1 MFETS
6 FERVLRHD
14 RAVVIGAL
22 TVVCSLAWLYV
33 LMLAADMD
41 MGGMDMTGMRMAVTG
56 LSMMMMPAHEPWSGV
71 EFALTFIMWVTMM
84 VGMMLPSAAPMIL
97 LYARVGRTATHEGQP
112 FAAAGCFTIGY
123 LLAWSGFSFVAAV
136 AQWGLE
142 RAMLLTPAMHIA
154 SKGLGGTIL
163 VVAGLYQWSPLKCT
177 CLSQCQAPLLFIHRY
192 GGFRADASGALL
204 MGLRHGAYC
213 VGCCW
218 ALMALLFIGGVM
230 NLVWIALIA
239 VLVLI
244 EKIVPSGHRFGQLAG
259 AFLIMAGLYL
269 LGQ

>member
-1 MFETS
+1 MHAS
-6 FERVLRHD
+6 ISLMRILDCGDWPWLGAKHRS
-14 RAVVIGAL
+14 GAL
-22 TVVCSLAWLYV
+22 YIV
-33 LMLAADMD
+33 
-41 MGGMDMTGMRMAVTG
+41 R
-56 LSMMMMPAHEPWSGV
+56 
-71 EFALTFIMWVTMM
+71 
-84 VGMMLPSAAPMIL
+84 LPCPLRSAAYDPGWPRSL
-97 LYARVGRTATHEGQP
+97 TYHVRNFVRAGAAPRPRRCDWRSHCRLRGADDPALRPSWTDCDHEGQP

-163 VVAGLYQWSPLKCT
+163 VVAGLYQWSPLKCI

-259 AFLIMAGLYL
+259 AFLIMAGPYL

>member
-1 MFETS
+1 
-6 FERVLRHD
+6 
-14 RAVVIGAL
+14 
-22 TVVCSLAWLYV
+22 
-33 LMLAADMD
+33 MD

-71 EFALTFIMWVTMM
+71 EFTLLFLMWVVMM

-97 LYARVGRTATHEGQP
+97 LYGRVGRTATHEGQP
-112 FAAAGCFTIGY
+112 FAASAWFTVGY
-123 LLAWSGFSFVAAV
+123 LLAWCGFSLLATV

-142 RAMLLTPAMHIA
+142 RVMLLTPAMHIA
-154 SKGLGGTIL
+154 NKWLSGTIL
-163 VVAGLYQWSPLKCT
+163 VVAGLYQWSPLKDT

-192 GGFRADASGALL
+192 GGFRPDASGALL

-239 VLVLI
+239 VFVLI
-244 EKIVPSGHRFGQLAG
+244 EKILPNGHRFGQLTGAG
-259 AFLIMAGLYL
+259 LIMVGLYL

>member
-1 MFETS
+1 M
-6 FERVLRHD
+6 
-14 RAVVIGAL
+14 
-22 TVVCSLAWLYV
+22 
-33 LMLAADMD
+33 
-41 MGGMDMTGMRMAVTG
+41 
-56 LSMMMMPAHEPWSGV
+56 
-71 EFALTFIMWVTMM
+71 
-84 VGMMLPSAAPMIL
+84 
-97 LYARVGRTATHEGQP
+97 
-112 FAAAGCFTIGY
+112 
-123 LLAWSGFSFVAAV
+123 AAV

-163 VVAGLYQWSPLKCT
+163 VVAGLYQWSPLKCI

-259 AFLIMAGLYL
+259 AFLIMAGPYL